1 MDMLITLV
9 SNDSFVTDEIG
20 QRIPRTT
27 ERKVWAHVQSVSRNE
42 WFQGGQAGLQPE
54 LVADTP
60 IVNYKG
66 EKTAIVGKKQ
76 YTVYRTYFDDNRD
89 TVSLY
94 LEERV
99 ADVKSQSRRC

>member
-1 MDMLITLV
+1 MDLMITLV
-9 SNDSFVTDEIG
+9 SNEAYTTDEIG
-20 QRIPRTT
+20 QRIPRKT

-60 IVNYKG
+60 LVNYKG
-66 EKTAIVGKKQ
+66 EKTAIIKDKQ
-76 YTVYRTYFDDNRD
+76 YSVYRTYFDDNRD

-99 ADVKSQSRRC
+99 ADVKS